1 MLNFNMRSQLGINP
15 KAAGFMFISAIG
27 FAIMYILA
35 KQLEGYGGY
44 MLVFFRGLGTFLL
57 AITYLVFKKIPLL
70 GNKPNWLLARG
81 LTGAASL
88 TLFFL
93 AIPYV
98 PITAAV
104 AIRYLSP
111 LFAIIF
117 AMLWLGEKVK
127 PVQWLYFAIAFA
139 GVILLKGVDARIG
152 GIGLILILASALLGG
167 VTFAIIRKIGTS
179 EHPLVIVAY
188 FTGFATLIGLVGLL
202 AGVEPW
208 IQPTQQDWFWLL
220 SLGIVGF
227 IGQIFMTIAM
237 QTEVASKVM
246 PLKYLEAVF
255 LLIFSYLLLGES
267 YGPLALLGMLLIL
280 GGNAANGLSKKMT

>member
-1 MLNFNMRSQLGINP
+1 MMIFNIRKKLGINP
-15 KAAGFMFISAIG
+15 KAALYMLISSVG
-27 FAIMYILA
+27 FAAMYILA

-57 AITYLVFKKIPLL
+57 AISYLIFKKVSLV
-70 GNKPNWLLARG
+70 GNAPKWLLARG

-111 LFAIIF
+111 LFAIMF
-117 AMLWLGEKVK
+117 AMLWLGERVK
-127 PVQWLYFAIAFA
+127 PIQWLYFAIAFA
-139 GVILLKGVDARIG
+139 GVVLLKGVDARIG
-152 GIGLILILASALLGG
+152 GLGLVLILSSALLGG

-179 EHPLVIVAY
+179 EHPLVIVSY
-188 FTGFATLIGLVGLL
+188 FTGFATLIGLSALL
-202 AGVEPW
+202 LEIEPW
-208 IQPTQQDWFWLL
+208 QMPQGNDWLWLIG
-220 SLGIVGF
+220 LGIVGF

-246 PLKYLEAVF
+246 PLKYFEAIF
-255 LLIFSYLLLGES
+255 LLIFSFSLLGET
-267 YGPLALLGMLLIL
+267 YGPVALLGMALIL
-280 GGNAANGLSKKMT
+280 AGNIANGFSKK